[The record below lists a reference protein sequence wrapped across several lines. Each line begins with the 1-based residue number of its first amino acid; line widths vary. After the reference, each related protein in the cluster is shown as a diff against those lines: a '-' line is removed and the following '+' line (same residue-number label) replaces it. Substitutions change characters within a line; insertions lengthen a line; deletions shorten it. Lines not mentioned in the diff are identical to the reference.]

1 MDLKQLVNFH
11 FTNQILNHNGN
22 TSLKYALLGFFGIQ
36 CIDIILGNLTKV
48 GGIVKNGIE
57 LYMNNRL
64 KKIENVQRYTSH
76 IEFYRDYANTDE
88 SQTYVDAMIYH
99 ISQLNSVV
107 KLQHRKIYIV
117 NSKDE
122 FEITKDIKGKVK
134 HILEKDK
141 VISEVVFSIYS
152 YTLPLN
158 KLREWSDNIFEVYKT
173 ELQTG
178 FGKYKFYFNHKS
190 SGANIPFDSQHL
202 IFEMNKFATNKSL
215 KNLFGEQIHI
225 VNERIKL
232 FQNDKEWY
240 ENKGIPYT
248 FGLLLHGIPGC
259 GKTSLIKAISK
270 DTQRHILN
278 IKLSSSV
285 TLTQLR
291 NLFYSDKI
299 KVFTDVNTPLQ
310 YITIPIDQRIYV
322 MEDVD
327 CLTSILNNRESKQE
341 EILSDE
347 DVRTIK
353 MLGKERWEQ
362 MKNLNTDKVSLSDI
376 LNIIDGVL
384 ETPGRILI
392 LTTNF
397 PERLDSA
404 LLRPGRIDLIV
415 NFKECNELQLKEMF
429 QHFYDKKFNF
439 NYKSI
444 ENVFTPAY
452 IQEIFLRYIHNP
464 DKAFEFLQHVYQK
477 DTEASFQT
485 MNMDVGVSKGVDNF
499 ITKTFKS
506 FINNNESTNTESN
519 ILNDESI
526 FVTDLSKSC
535 TIVPKTSK
543 TDINQL
549 ANSCIITDSEYAIK
563 KSKKKPSTYSEPYY
577 QDEDSKLLIQY
588 KDGSVVDLDNKLFN
602 DVVNNDEL
610 ITGIETEN
618 MEDELYDSSFLTTKT
633 WGRTAASSPV
643 YSTYNNY

>member
-64 KKIENVQRYTSH
+64 KKIEHVPRYTSH

-122 FEITKDIKGKVK
+122 FEITKDIRGKVK

-232 FQNDKEWY
+232 FQHDKEWY

-278 IKLSSSV
+278 IKLSPSV

-327 CLTSILNNRESKQE
+327 CLTSILNNRESKQD

-397 PERLDSA
+397 PEKLDSA

-415 NFKECNELQLKEMF
+415 NFKECNELQLREMF
-429 QHFYDKKFNF
+429 EHFYDRRFDF
-439 NYKSI
+439 DYKSI
-444 ENVFTPAY
+444 ENSFTPAY

-464 DKAFEFLQHVYQK
+464 DKAFAFLQNVSKK
-477 DTEASFQT
+477 DTETSFQT
-485 MNMDVGVSKGVDNF
+485 MNMDSSNSIV
-499 ITKTFKS
+499 KTLKSYIQPKS
-506 FINNNESTNTESN
+506 FVN
-519 ILNDESI
+519 
-526 FVTDLSKSC
+526 TDLSKSC
-535 TIVPKTSK
+535 ILPVDDVDTTAVS
-543 TDINQL
+543 DIDTNIMSQ
-549 ANSCIITDSEYAIK
+549 SCMIK
-563 KSKKKPSTYSEPYY
+563 GKVKGKKKVTSSSETYL
-577 QDEDSKLLIQY
+577 QDDSKLFIQY
-588 KDGSVVDLDNKLFN
+588 KDGSVVDLNDNKLFN

-633 WGRTAASSPV
+633 WGRTSTSSPV
-643 YSTYNNY
+643 YSTFNNY

>member
-64 KKIENVQRYTSH
+64 KRIENIPRYTSH

-88 SQTYVDAMIYH
+88 SQTYVDAVIYH
-99 ISQLNSVV
+99 ISQLNSVI

-225 VNERIKL
+225 VNERIRL

-278 IKLSSSV
+278 IKLSPSV

-397 PERLDSA
+397 PEKLDSA

-415 NFKECNELQLKEMF
+415 NFKECNELQLREMF
-429 QHFYDKKFNF
+429 EHFYDRRFDF
-439 NYKSI
+439 DYKSI
-444 ENVFTPAY
+444 ENLFTPAY

-464 DKAFEFLQHVYQK
+464 DKAFVFLQHISKK
-477 DTEASFQT
+477 DTDTSFQT
-485 MNMDVGVSKGVDNF
+485 MNMDVGKG
-499 ITKTFKS
+499 TFKS
-506 FINNNESTNTESN
+506 LKNNESTS
-519 ILNDESI
+519 DETL
-526 FVTDLSKSC
+526 FVSDLSKSC
-535 TIVPKTSK
+535 TIIPRVPK

-549 ANSCIITDSEYAIK
+549 AKSCIITNLSDNVDK
-563 KSKKKPSTYSEPYY
+563 MKFNKKPH
-577 QDEDSKLLIQY
+577 QDEDPKSLIQY

-633 WGRTAASSPV
+633 WGRTVTSSPV